1 MEDNV
6 FELKDFTYYSRIV
19 MMIILAVQFVLF
31 IIFIVFIHDV
41 KDLMDKVNNN
51 VSHYFY
57 NYDEDIYDISDIFH
71 EQTQGI
77 DACISF
83 FIISFVVFLIEF
95 IAHFGCDYKKYDW
108 FFFNKVFNSWNHLLT
123 LLSFII
129 AQFLYVIAC
138 LIIPIY
144 LDRVTSLKDIYNL
157 ILIHVSRSP
166 DQDKETI
173 DSCIAKYA
181 GLLVIA
187 FVFLFIFIFLYFI
200 IMNLY
205 KGVCCDMYVICNK
218 SNRCMGSFFS
228 CFYDNVFYFCNTC
241 ENKDEIIKQ
250 YKNDIDEKKQEI
262 AQITYKIQKQM
273 QENIEL
279 RIKDIDYL

>member
-95 IAHFGCDYKKYDW
+95 IAHFGCDYKNYDW

-144 LDRVTSLKDIYNL
+144 LEVLLFLLWWFLLMANQLKKNIVN
-157 ILIHVSRSP
+157 I
-166 DQDKETI
+166 
-173 DSCIAKYA
+173 
-181 GLLVIA
+181 
-187 FVFLFIFIFLYFI
+187 
-200 IMNLY
+200 
-205 KGVCCDMYVICNK
+205 ICN
-218 SNRCMGSFFS
+218 NDLFFS
-228 CFYDNVFYFCNTC
+228 VVDGIAGCLNSCFV
-241 ENKDEIIKQ
+241 
-250 YKNDIDEKKQEI
+250 
-262 AQITYKIQKQM
+262 
-273 QENIEL
+273 
-279 RIKDIDYL
+279 